1 MTLTKFMFHLLSV
14 LALTLTITACSGGT
28 APTSPTADMPD
39 SFGVA
44 MGDRNII
51 AVYDAV
57 IDPDAGTFT
66 ITPAT
71 DRTASFHFPLT
82 NLYPNCV
89 KVTGYGFTPNFWA
102 DIKISHPL
110 PGSGINGYDP
120 RVIAVIPANAGV
132 SFNYPAFVI
141 QGNNKV
147 LMKPD
152 GWTELF
158 DALGGAIPGN
168 VNPFICYMKTQP
180 YRVWSSTGTTSETIR
195 WNLKLT
201 GFGGPIVYKLI
212 VDVST
217 NYPAAPT
224 PVVDNMKEPL
234 VLSVNVGPGLTP
246 TGGSATVEAILL
258 DWQGTTGIMCQ
269 VESPSLFTGLIN
281 LAYDSPGPSADT
293 YRYKGTISNSNL
305 APVGVY
311 PVIVGGR
318 DAQARI
324 FNYLESSAEVK
335 TAGETK
341 VHSLTF
347 TGIIPDDRW
356 YDIGVGPDSYAYV
369 CADHTATGNTD
380 LARTALQFTNDLSS
394 MVVLNP
400 GVGMNDP
407 DNWALYQ
414 TIWDRIDVMVN
425 GKIVT
430 NPMQGT
436 IAIWTVSGSTA
447 TDDICCYRFICGY
460 ENVAQFADVWDHD
473 TGGGILPDF
482 AGLGY
487 CDFGQTCNAPINE
500 NQGSLWL
507 VDGATY
513 GGGGMLSIYWTSG
526 VPFYNYPDIKGID
539 GVYGTPNC
547 IFLISGP
554 NEGKLSLSGDWLSD
568 SYSSGI
574 LPVEIQTTGAFGRED
589 GNFYGGLDVTID
601 SKGNILTLEDHGG
614 VFRFQKFDATMTWLW
629 TSPWILS
636 GSPMRMDYNKNGDK
650 LYLLCDNGIH
660 VCTVD

>member
-318 DAQARI
+318 DAAARI
-324 FNYLESSAEVK
+324 YNYLESSAEVK

-341 VHSLTF
+341 VHSVKYRQMDSGDTWF
-347 TGIIPDDRW
+347 
-356 YDIGVGPDSYAYV
+356 DICVQKNGPCYV
-369 CADHTATGNTD
+369 VADHPATGNVGGSGED
-380 LARTALQFTNDLSS
+380 GLRTALKFNQDLTTEDVINSGTGMASPMPDSWDFTEDFHRMDISDGGTVANDVGGASIGTWVITGTTATNYACCWQYACGVCSTIADISDHTNPPGYGTGVNCFAL
-394 MVVLNP
+394 LNVACVP
-400 GVGMNDP
+400 QVEWALAFADSDPVNYSGYNFAAAKLFADIYSVKGMNC
-407 DNWALYQ
+407 
-414 TIWDRIDVMVN
+414 VN
-425 GKIVT
+425 GALDEILLYS
-430 NPMQGT
+430 N
-436 IAIWTVSGSTA
+436 
-447 TDDICCYRFICGY
+447 
-460 ENVAQFADVWDHD
+460 D
-473 TGGGILPDF
+473 T
-482 AGLGY
+482 
-487 CDFGQTCNAPINE
+487 
-500 NQGSLWL
+500 
-507 VDGATY
+507 
-513 GGGGMLSIYWTSG
+513 
-526 VPFYNYPDIKGID
+526 
-539 GVYGTPNC
+539 
-547 IFLISGP
+547 
-554 NEGKLSLSGDWLSD
+554 EGKLCKVGDCYDFGGDLAILASTGSYGSGD
-568 SYSSGI
+568 G
-574 LPVEIQTTGAFGRED
+574 QFK
-589 GNFYGGLDVTID
+589 GGLDVAID
-601 SKGNILTLEDHGG
+601 SKGNILTLENQGG
-614 VFRFQKFDATMTWLW
+614 VYRFQKFSSSLVWLW
-629 TSPWILS
+629 SS
-636 GSPMRMDYNKNGDK
+636 GWTGSGGPMRMDYDKGDDQ
-650 LYLLCDNGIH
+650 LFLLVDNGIH